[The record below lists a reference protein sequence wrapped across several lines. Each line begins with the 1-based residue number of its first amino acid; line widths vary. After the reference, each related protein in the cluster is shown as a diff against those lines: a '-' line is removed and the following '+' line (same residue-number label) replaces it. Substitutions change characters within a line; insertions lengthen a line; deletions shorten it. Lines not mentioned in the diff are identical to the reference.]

1 MAPMKVRP
9 LPLLLATA
17 TALAA
22 SARSQVA
29 PQFQS
34 SLLPGVSFPLATDV
48 VFGDSD
54 GDGDLDQFLLSS
66 FGGKLYR
73 NDGSGV
79 FTDVTAALPVLA
91 GNQRTAAFVDLDGD
105 GRRDLLLGWTGLARL
120 FRSMPDGSWLE
131 LPANLPSGLPTVHGA
146 LGVDLDGDGDE
157 DLVCAGHILDGGRN
171 QLLTNDGTGVFMASE
186 PFPGTAFQALVEDI
200 DGDGDRDVLFARGGM
215 QLWRN
220 DGAGVFTDVSASQ
233 LPVGVGSPAG
243 LAFGDVD
250 GDGTRDLVLG
260 ASSLGDRVLE
270 NDGLG
275 TFTLGAT
282 IPSGGLG
289 SATTVALADVDA
301 DGDLDF
307 VRGTANYGQPTLLL
321 NDGFGNFTN
330 APLRLPVL
338 TTFVAQM
345 RAADLD
351 GDGDPDV
358 VLSGLGVP
366 PAVLWNLH
374 RHLVQVAPPAV
385 GALWELDL
393 ASQPGYGGAGRFG
406 LLAIGLGR
414 LPAPLPIVPYGVLG
428 LDPAAPFVTFAAA
441 YGAGDA
447 PFRFQLGVPGVSALR
462 GLPLFAQGLVEEAAG
477 GALRFTALL
486 ATAIR

>member
-1 MAPMKVRP
+1 MKVRP

-17 TALAA
+17 AALAA
-22 SARSQVA
+22 AARSQVA

-48 VFGDSD
+48 VFGDCD
-54 GDGDLDQFLLSS
+54 ADGDLDLFLLSS

-73 NDGSGV
+73 NDGSGG
-79 FTDVTAALPVLA
+79 FTDRTPALPVLA
-91 GNQRTAAFVDLDGD
+91 GNQRTAAFVDIDGD
-105 GRRDLLLGWTGLARL
+105 GRRDLLLCWTGSARL

-131 LPANLPSGLPTVHGA
+131 LPANLPPGLPTVHGA
-146 LGVDLDGDGDE
+146 VGVDLDGDGDE
-157 DLVCAGHILDGGRN
+157 DIVCAGHILDGGRN
-171 QLLTNDGTGVFMASE
+171 QLLTNDGTGVFSASE
-186 PFPGTAFQALVEDI
+186 PCPGTSFQVLVGDV
-200 DGDGDRDVLFARGGM
+200 DGDGDRDVLYSRNGL

-220 DGAGVFTDVSASQ
+220 DGAGVFTDGSASQ
-233 LPVGVGSPAG
+233 LPAGLGSPSGMA
-243 LAFGDVD
+243 LGDVD
-250 GDGTRDLVLG
+250 ADGTLDLVLG
-260 ASSLGDRVLE
+260 ASSLGDRVLS

-275 TFTLGAT
+275 NFTLAAT
-282 IPSGGLG
+282 IPAGGLG
-289 SATTVALADVDA
+289 SATTVSLADVDG
-301 DGDLDF
+301 DGDLDY

-321 NDGFGNFTN
+321 NDGFGNFANDPT
-330 APLRLPVL
+330 RLPAL

-351 GDGDPDV
+351 GDGDPDL

-374 RHLVQVAPPAV
+374 RHLAEFAPPVV
-385 GALWELDL
+385 GGLWEVDL
-393 ASQPGYGGAGRFG
+393 ASQPGYGLAGRTG

-414 LPAPLPIVPYGVLG
+414 LAVPLSIAPYGALG
-428 LDPAAPFVTFAAA
+428 LDPAAPFVTFATA

-447 PFRFQLGVPGVSALR
+447 PFRFQLGVPGVPALR
-462 GLPLFAQGLVEEAAG
+462 GLPLFAQGLVEEAPGAG
-477 GALRFTALL
+477 LRFTALL